1 MDLDP
6 NAIAKTA
13 PGIVGSFIAMWR
25 LQSLTLTQRLI
36 SFACGVACSYWGTGV
51 AVKVFPVMSESL
63 TGFVLGLFGMALVSK
78 GFEVLD
84 EIKPAT
90 FLASFFK
97 RKG

>member
-1 MDLDP
+1 MNLDP
-6 NAIAKTA
+6 EVLAKTA

-36 SFACGVACSYWGTGV
+36 SFACGVACSYWGTSV
-51 AVKVFPVMSESL
+51 AVKLFPVMSESL

-84 EIKPAT
+84 QIQPAT
-90 FLASFFK
+90 FLSTFFK